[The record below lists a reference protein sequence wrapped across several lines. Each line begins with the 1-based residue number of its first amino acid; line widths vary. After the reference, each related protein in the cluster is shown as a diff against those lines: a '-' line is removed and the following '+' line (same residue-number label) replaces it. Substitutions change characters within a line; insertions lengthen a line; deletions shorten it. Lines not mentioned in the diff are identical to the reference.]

1 MFLLVIR
8 STNLNILKYDVEL
21 YQSSFIFLWMS
32 YCYAPFLTY
41 CHTHASLSQWR
52 RIRYVM
58 WAFKWIWHCFRIA
71 QDKLKRKK
79 FQETL
84 FWNIFIYLTHF
95 IEICFGRVFKLND
108 IPTNWKKNWWAV
120 KKNHSVRKKLYN
132 SHIFQN
138 QYNSLKYTTK
148 RSSLKITINNGL
160 TGYRKY
166 ERLTLMNGLPS
177 VLNILQN

>member
-1 MFLLVIR
+1 MFLLAIR
-8 STNLNILKYDVEL
+8 SILKYNVEL

-79 FQETL
+79 IKETL
-84 FWNIFIYLTHF
+84 FWNIFISDAFHRNMFWSYFQVKWYTN
-95 IEICFGRVFKLND
+95 KL
-108 IPTNWKKNWWAV
+108 KKELMSS
-120 KKNHSVRKKLYN
+120 KKKSLYPYKELYS

-138 QYNSLKYTTK
+138 QYSSLKYTTK
-148 RSSLKITINNGL
+148 RSPLKITINNGL
-160 TGYRKY
+160 TRYRKY

>member
-1 MFLLVIR
+1 MFLLIIR
-8 STNLNILKYDVEL
+8 NTNLNILKYNVEL

-79 FQETL
+79 IKETL
-84 FWNIFIYLTHF
+84 FWNIFISDAFHRNMFWSYFQVKWYTN
-95 IEICFGRVFKLND
+95 KL
-108 IPTNWKKNWWAV
+108 KKELMSSKKKIILSV
-120 KKNHSVRKKLYN
+120 KRTLQLPYFSKSIQFPKVYNKKKPIKNHNK
-132 SHIFQN
+132 
-138 QYNSLKYTTK
+138 
-148 RSSLKITINNGL
+148 
-160 TGYRKY
+160 
-166 ERLTLMNGLPS
+166 
-177 VLNILQN
+177 

>member
-1 MFLLVIR
+1 MSLDKNKFYLLCNVLI
-8 STNLNILKYDVEL
+8 SNTKNLNILKYNVEL

-79 FQETL
+79 IQETL
-84 FWNIFIYLTHF
+84 FWNLLFIRRISSKYILV
-95 IEICFGRVFKLND
+95 VFSSSMMYQQIKTKD
-108 IPTNWKKNWWAV
+108 WWAV
-120 KKNHSVRKKLYN
+120 KKNHCIRKN
-132 SHIFQN
+132 STTPIFF
-138 QYNSLKYTTK
+138 
-148 RSSLKITINNGL
+148 KINTI
-160 TGYRKY
+160 
-166 ERLTLMNGLPS
+166 P
-177 VLNILQN
+177 